1 MGLRS
6 KLKNKA
12 KNFVRMVIDR
22 YVAED
27 IPSPEPP
34 PPQKESVPV
43 STDASSSTVVPKEE
57 PAQKIEKEPLVPD
70 AKPEKELIRAEDSE
84 PSVKEVVR
92 EEPDVPEE
100 KEIEQVVEK
109 EPIPAEDVEEESAVD
124 VALKEHEVQ
133 PTLAPLSEEE
143 KKEQA
148 AAKHIKKTKKG
159 LLKKLKEAQGQLS
172 LRDLH
177 DYSEKRF
184 FMGHQKFSLLMEEL
198 VEEDLVE
205 YSYED
210 GMVSLGD
217 QAEEYL
223 RT

>member
-12 KNFVRMVIDR
+12 KNVLRRLIDR

-34 PPQKESVPV
+34 PPQRDQP
-43 STDASSSTVVPKEE
+43 SSTPKKEE
-57 PAQKIEKEPLVPD
+57 PTAKATPSAVEKAQEEPTVQEDAVATSTEENVDKIEDTAPQQEATPPQEEQES
-70 AKPEKELIRAEDSE
+70 APPEE
-84 PSVKEVVR
+84 EVVQ
-92 EEPDVPEE
+92 EEPPE
-100 KEIEQVVEK
+100 VT
-109 EPIPAEDVEEESAVD
+109 
-124 VALKEHEVQ
+124 LKEHEVK

-148 AAKHIKKTKKG
+148 KAKHMKKTKRG
-159 LLKKLKEAQGQLS
+159 LLKKLKESGGDMP

-210 GMVSLGD
+210 RTVSLGEK
-217 QAEEYL
+217 AEEFL